1 MAGALLP
8 LLPNTNPHSKHIALC
23 PPGLSSIISTL
34 KRDAWEYYLS
44 EYLDWSFV
52 DFILNIIDVG
62 ASMGH
67 MALLNLK
74 CARNLQS
81 ATDFPGNISKEIES
95 LCSLMHIHSPF
106 PDSPSVFRGLGI
118 Y

>member
-1 MAGALLP
+1 MAGALPP
-8 LLPNTNPHSKHIALC
+8 LFPNTNPRSNHVALC
-23 PPGLSSIISTL
+23 PSGLPSVVSTL
-34 KRDAWEYYLS
+34 KRDTWEYYLS

-74 CARNLQS
+74 CATTFSQPQTSL
-81 ATDFPGNISKEIES
+81 ATFRKKLS
-95 LCSLMHIHSPF
+95 LYAL
-106 PDSPSVFRGLGI
+106 
-118 Y
+118 